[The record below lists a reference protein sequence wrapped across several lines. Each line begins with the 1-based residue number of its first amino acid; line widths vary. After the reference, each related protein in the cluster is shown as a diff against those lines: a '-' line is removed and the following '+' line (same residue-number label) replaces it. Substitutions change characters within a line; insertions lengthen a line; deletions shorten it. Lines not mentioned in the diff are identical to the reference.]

1 MGGGHGTD
9 DGFLI
14 GDLYGTHREPLLRF
28 AMSLARE
35 RSRAEDLVQDAFVR
49 ALSHLD
55 LLARLNPYQR
65 QAWLFRVVRNRFLD
79 GERSARR
86 ARLLL
91 ERLAK
96 ETVRQAE
103 PPPLD
108 ASLFA
113 ILDAVPARHRDLLEK
128 RYLLGMTSEEIG
140 RALGVPPGT
149 VRSRIRLAMEWIR
162 SHRLSVDEEEA

>member
-1 MGGGHGTD
+1 VGGGHRTD
-9 DGFLI
+9 EGFLI

-28 AMSLARE
+28 ALSLARE

-79 GERSARR
+79 GERSTRR
-86 ARLLL
+86 TRLLL

-96 ETVRQAE
+96 EIARQAE
-103 PPPLD
+103 PPPVD
-108 ASLFA
+108 TSLFA
-113 ILDAVPARHRDLLEK
+113 ILDAVPASHRDLLEK

-140 RALGVPPGT
+140 RALDVPPGT
-149 VRSRIRLAMEWIR
+149 VRSRLRLAMEWIR
-162 SHRLSVDEEEA
+162 SHRLPVDKEEA